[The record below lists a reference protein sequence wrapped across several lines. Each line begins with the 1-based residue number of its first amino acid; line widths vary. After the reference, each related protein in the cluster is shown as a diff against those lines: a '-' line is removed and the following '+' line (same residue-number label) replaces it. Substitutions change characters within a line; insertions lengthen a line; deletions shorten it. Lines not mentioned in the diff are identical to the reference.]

1 MLGNM
6 EHAPKLG
13 EYLEAQ
19 LERWVTISRT
29 TGMQVNSTFLLGA
42 AICGL
47 AQKPDSV
54 VLGGCW
60 WTGLCPAYQ
69 VGWTSADLD
78 SAIASTPASRQRLR
92 RMLWMW
98 SVYRPGLSCQAVE
111 LKMRSPAF
119 AIVGSVLLA
128 LVGPW

>member
-19 LERWVTISRT
+19 LERWGTISRT

-54 VLGGCW
+54 VLGPLPCLPSW
-60 WTGLCPAYQ
+60 VDQCGLRFGNHQHPGKQA
-69 VGWTSADLD
+69 
-78 SAIASTPASRQRLR
+78 TPAEDVVDVER
-92 RMLWMW
+92 
-98 SVYRPGLSCQAVE
+98 VQAWLE
-111 LKMRSPAF
+111 MS
-119 AIVGSVLLA
+119 GC
-128 LVGPW
+128 